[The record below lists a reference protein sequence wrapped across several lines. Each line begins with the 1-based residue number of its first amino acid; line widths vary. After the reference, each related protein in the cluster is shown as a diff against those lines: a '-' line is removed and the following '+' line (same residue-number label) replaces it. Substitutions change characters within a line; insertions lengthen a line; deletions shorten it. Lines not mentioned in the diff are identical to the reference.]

1 MKLNC
6 KSCKL
11 HHEVGLG
18 YKPLTPQS
26 LEGIKNEI
34 SAAISLIRLAITD
47 DTEANHSQDCTWIH
61 DVSHAITHL
70 RACLE
75 GIEKI
80 QKDFM
85 DSPHI
90 VHITKELNRPW
101 AEMDDK
107 ILLDLGYPPST
118 DETDETDKYGFNKD
132 LLFERVKLGSKFRT
146 AIDELLWSALPSELE
161 RRWVSGTGIWPR
173 QIETKK
179 TTKQIPNIRKGETEC
194 LSH

>member
-1 MKLNC
+1 MSNC

-11 HHEVGLG
+11 HLEVGLG

-34 SAAISLIRLAITD
+34 SNAISSIRLAITD

-101 AEMDDK
+101 AEIDDK

-118 DETDETDKYGFNKD
+118 DETDETDERD
-132 LLFERVKLGSKFRT
+132 LLLERLNLGSKFRT
-146 AIDELLWSALPSELE
+146 AIGELLWTALPSEVG
-161 RRWVSGTGIWPR
+161 RRWDQWERDMARTDR
-173 QIETKK
+173 DEEDKE
-179 TTKQIPNIRKGETEC
+179 PN
-194 LSH
+194 H